1 MECIETI
8 NLPNGLTLTVTDFTR
23 RIAADTVKVEISF
36 QIKVKVLKS
45 FFTSSGDYLQLTNI
59 FGDELTYERKMER
72 SFVADSDASSVRAEL
87 METFK
92 ANSLSYLSSPNF
104 AQKMALSV
112 LRDIQKNPFKY
123 RATPPTP
130 EEAE

>member
-8 NLPNGLTLTVTDFTR
+8 NLSNGLTLTVTDFTR

-36 QIKVKVLKS
+36 QVKVKVLQS
-45 FFTSSGDYLQLTNI
+45 FFTSSDDYLQLTNI

-72 SFVADSDASSVRAEL
+72 SFVADSDASSMRAEL

-92 ANSLSYLSSPNF
+92 ANSLTYLSSPNF

-112 LRDIQKNPFKY
+112 LRDIKKNPFKY
-123 RATPPTP
+123 RTASPPP